1 MENHGSQGPEPAVPL
16 IPARILNEYIYCLR
30 LAYLEWIHSEFADSA
45 YRWRAASKLMLI
57 NYLKFDYLWV
67 Y

>member
-30 LAYLEWIHSEFADSA
+30 LAYLEWIHSEFADNA
-45 YRWRAASKLMLI
+45 YTVESSTKT
-57 NYLKFDYLWV
+57 NVD
-67 Y
+67 